1 VLLTRLRIIMK
12 STLHYAPQIQESHE
26 LAEISELVQ
35 TIDSCGQSRVRNSIV
50 VRGHEMP
57 FYRDRDTNC
66 RNSANL
72 GSKYIYV
79 DIRNS
84 FQ

>member
-1 VLLTRLRIIMK
+1 MHLRFKNRIK
-12 STLHYAPQIQESHE
+12 FT
-26 LAEISELVQ
+26 EISELVQ

-50 VRGHEMP
+50 VRGHEVA
-57 FYRDRDTNC
+57 FYRDRDPNC

-79 DIRNS
+79 DIKKS
-84 FQ
+84 LPVIAHTLIWPV

>member
-1 VLLTRLRIIMK
+1 MLLTRLRIIMK

-35 TIDSCGQSRVRNSIV
+35 TSDSCGQSRVRNSIV
-50 VRGHEMP
+50 VRGHEVA
-57 FYRDRDTNC
+57 FYRDRDPNC

-79 DIRNS
+79 DIKK
-84 FQ
+84 

>member
-1 VLLTRLRIIMK
+1 MLLTRLRIIMK
-12 STLHYAPQIQESHE
+12 STLHYAPQIHE

-50 VRGHEMP
+50 VRGHEVA
-57 FYRDRDTNC
+57 FYRDRDPNC

-79 DIRNS
+79 DIKK
-84 FQ
+84 

>member
-1 VLLTRLRIIMK
+1 MRTYLK

-26 LAEISELVQ
+26 LVEISELVQ

-50 VRGHEMP
+50 VRGHEVA
-57 FYRDRDTNC
+57 FYRDRNPNC
-66 RNSANL
+66 RNSAKL

-79 DIRNS
+79 DIKK
-84 FQ
+84 

>member
-1 VLLTRLRIIMK
+1 MLITRLRVIMK

-50 VRGHEMP
+50 VRGHEVA
-57 FYRDRDTNC
+57 FFRDRDTNC
-66 RNSANL
+66 RNSAKL

-79 DIRNS
+79 DIKK
-84 FQ
+84 